1 MFRSTSA
8 LSLLLGVTFATTAC
22 GGGGQRV
29 VVLTPS
35 GQMGSD
41 PVVYQGPPPPTGES
55 RFPHAPG
62 DTEFM
67 QGMIPHHAQA
77 VTIAGWAATHTTRR
91 DVRVLAERIV
101 VAQKDEIAIM
111 QDWLRTRGEKV
122 PAADATH
129 HRMVMDGGMEHDMLM
144 PGMLS
149 DEELAQL
156 NAARNE
162 EFDRLFLT
170 FMIRHHEG
178 ALVMVEKLFAS
189 HGAAQDDIVFK
200 FASDVFADQ
209 TTEIGRMHTMLAAPP
224 AAAPRR

>member
-1 MFRSTSA
+1 MMKPPLAAVAVALA
-8 LSLLLGVTFATTAC
+8 LSAC
-22 GGGGQRV
+22 SSGQKV

-35 GQMGSD
+35 GEMGAA

-55 RFPHAPG
+55 RFPHSPA

-77 VTIAGWAATHTTRR
+77 VKIGMWAATRTQRR

-101 VAQKDEIAIM
+101 VAQKDEIGIM
-111 QDWLRTRGEKV
+111 QRWLRDRGEKV

-144 PGMLS
+144 PGMLT

-156 NAARNE
+156 DRARDAQ
-162 EFDRLFLT
+162 FDELFLT

-178 ALVMVEKLFAS
+178 ALTMVEKLFAS
-189 HGAAQDDIVFK
+189 PGAAQDDIVFR

-209 TTEIGRMHTMLAAPP
+209 TTEIARMRTMLSATS
-224 AAAPRR
+224 APRR